1 MALVLVTPPPEEPVT
16 LDEAKTDMRVDLDF
30 TDLDA
35 LITAYIAAARQ
46 HAETI
51 CRRAFVTQ
59 SWRLTADRFPSPMS
73 GRLTEYWLGQNWGL
87 AGMGG
92 VSHFP
97 MTDRTGYGFQI
108 PLSPLASV
116 DSIQYIDPA
125 GTLQTMSTSDYK
137 VDTDSEPPR
146 VLPGYGKAWPSTRQ
160 EINAVKLTF
169 TVGYGNRS
177 KVPDGIK
184 AAIKMYCKAHYEA
197 AFDDGSS
204 GEYERRMR
212 AVDALLIPFR
222 VQTFL

>member
-1 MALVLVTPPPEEPVT
+1 MPLVLVTPPSEEPIT
-16 LDEAKTDMRVDLDF
+16 LAEAKLDMRVDSDF
-30 TDLDA
+30 TDHDSV
-35 LITAYIAAARQ
+35 IQGYIAAGRQ
-46 HAETI
+46 YAETV
-51 CRRAFVTQ
+51 CRRAFVSQ

-92 VSHFP
+92 VSQFP
-97 MTDRTGYGFQI
+97 LTDRTGYGFQI

-116 DSIQYIDPA
+116 DSIQYVDMA
-125 GTLQTMSTSDYK
+125 GNLQTLAASDYK
-137 VDTDSEPPR
+137 VDADSEPPR

-169 TVGYGNRS
+169 TVGYGDKT

-197 AFDDGSS
+197 TFDDGAQN
-204 GEYERRMR
+204 EYERRMR
-212 AVDALLIPFR
+212 AVDALLTPYR

>member
-1 MALVLVTPPPEEPVT
+1 MALVLVTSPSEEPVT
-16 LDEAKTDMRVDLDF
+16 LAEVKLDMRVDTDF
-30 TDLDA
+30 TDHDS
-35 LITAYIAAARQ
+35 LIQSYIQAGRQ

-92 VSHFP
+92 VSQFP
-97 MTDRTGYGFQI
+97 LTDRTGYGFQL
-108 PLSPLASV
+108 PFVPLASV

-125 GTLQTMSTSDYK
+125 GVLQTMSTSDYK
-137 VDTDSEPPR
+137 VDADSEPAR
-146 VLPGYGKAWPSTRQ
+146 VLPAYGKAWPSTRQ

-169 TVGYGNRS
+169 TVGYGDKT
-177 KVPDGIK
+177 KVPEGIN
-184 AAIKMYCKAHYEA
+184 AAIIMYCKAHYEA
-197 AFDDGSS
+197 TFDDGLAR
-204 GEYERRMR
+204 EYERRME
-212 AVDALLIPFR
+212 AVKAMLTPYR